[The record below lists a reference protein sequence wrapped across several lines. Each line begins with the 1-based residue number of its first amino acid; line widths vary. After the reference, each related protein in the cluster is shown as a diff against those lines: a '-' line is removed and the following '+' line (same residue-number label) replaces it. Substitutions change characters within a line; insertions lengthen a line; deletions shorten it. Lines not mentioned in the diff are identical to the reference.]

1 MMMRQSW
8 RFNIRRIGEES
19 KFIRIKIEN
28 SGKLAKYCLK
38 NLKLKG

>member
-8 RFNIRRIGEES
+8 RFNIRWIGEES
-19 KFIRIKIEN
+19 KFINNKIEN
-28 SGKLAKYCLK
+28 NGKLSKYCLK